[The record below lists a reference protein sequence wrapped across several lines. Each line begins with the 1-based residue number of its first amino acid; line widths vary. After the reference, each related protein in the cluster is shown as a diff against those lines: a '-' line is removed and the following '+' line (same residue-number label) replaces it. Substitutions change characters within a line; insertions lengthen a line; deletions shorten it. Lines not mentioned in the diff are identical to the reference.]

1 MKKRLMSLLLCGT
14 LAATVLAGCGGGG
27 SSAASTAAGKEES
40 KTSILET
47 AENVN
52 AEIESGKED
61 AKYKDAIV
69 IATTNDLPSNAPYG
83 SNNTQTAM
91 LTNSTFNR
99 LVRISKD
106 NEILP
111 DLATSW
117 SGNEDS
123 TVWTFKL
130 RDDVTFQNGRPLVA
144 EDVIFTFEYASS
156 TTNEGITFPINGTE
170 HIASMEA
177 PDEHTVVFQL
187 TDTCADWPYYAA
199 QKIMSRATVEEEGI
213 EKGGSIGTGP
223 YKFVSYEPGVQW
235 VMERNDNYFGE
246 VPVTRQITF
255 TVITDDNARA
265 LSIESGDVDVVFDP
279 NPADIVKFLNNPA
292 YNVYQNTSLSN
303 VFLGIN
309 CAREGGNL
317 DIRRALAMAISRD
330 DIEAACYEDG
340 QLGTASFNYVN
351 SASPLHAEVNAIPY
365 DPEGAIE
372 ILKELGYDANNK
384 LQLRLCAAGKFIPL
398 AEIIQANLAAVNI
411 DLTVSEFSQAGF
423 SSSLREDGKY
433 DMYLQQSSS
442 QGSILNIVQRFF
454 ATGGQSNVMN
464 YSNPELDAM
473 MEEATKS
480 KDMDEMA
487 ERYAEIQQ
495 VLADEVPAIPLIE
508 QYLWCIGTKDFYG
521 VDLNNQY
528 YYVDFTNCVVLEE

>member
-1 MKKRLMSLLLCGT
+1 MKKKLISLFLCGT
-14 LAATVLAGCGGGG
+14 LAASVLTGCGGG
-27 SSAASTAAGKEES
+27 SKSAPATEGQTESTA
-40 KTSILET
+40 SILET

-52 AEIESGKED
+52 AELETGKED
-61 AKYKDAIV
+61 VTYKDSIV

-99 LVRISKD
+99 LVKINSE

-123 TVWTFKL
+123 TVWTFQL
-130 RDDVTFQNGRPLVA
+130 RDDVKFQNGKPLTA
-144 EDVIFTFEYASS
+144 EDVVFTFEYAAS

-170 HIASMEA
+170 HIDSMET
-177 PDEHTVVFQL
+177 PDEHTVVFNL

-199 QKIMSRATVEEEGI
+199 QKIMSKATIEEEGI
-213 EKGGSIGTGP
+213 EAGGAIGTGP
-223 YKFVSYEPGVQW
+223 FKFVSYEPGVQW
-235 VMERNDNYFGE
+235 VMERNEDYFGD
-246 VPVTRQITF
+246 VPLTRQITF

-279 NPADIVKFLNNPA
+279 NPADIVKFLNNPD

-303 VFLGIN
+303 IFLGIN
-309 CAREGGNL
+309 CAREGGSL
-317 DIRRALAMAISRD
+317 EIRRALAMAISRD
-330 DIEAACYEDG
+330 DLEAACYEDG

-351 SASPLHAEVNAIPY
+351 TASPLHAEVEAIPY

-372 ILKELGYDANNK
+372 ILKGLGYDENNR
-384 LQLRLCAAGKFIPL
+384 LPLRLCAAGKFIPL

-423 SSSLREDGKY
+423 SASLREDGKY

-454 ATGGQSNVMN
+454 STGGQSNVMN

-473 MEEATKS
+473 MDEATRS
-480 KDMDEMA
+480 KNLDEMA

-508 QYLWCIGTKDFYG
+508 QYLWCIGTKGFYG
-521 VDLNNQY
+521 IDLNNQY
-528 YYVDFTNCVVLEE
+528 YYVDFTNCVVVEE